1 MPDSDAIHATLA
13 LTMDA
18 IAPSI
23 WGRFSTARGNRAFC
37 EAWLAVLCA
46 QLPHVQAAILL
57 LGPDADGSFSPAAS
71 WPDAGKDMQHLVATA
86 QRTLMER
93 RGVVVAGEGGGA
105 PVVQAAAHIGY
116 PIEIAS
122 QLHGAVIVEV
132 VPAALEEVQHVA
144 RLVHWA
150 SAWVRERLQAQALEA
165 RDARLGQLKAGMA
178 MVATSL
184 QARHFGA
191 ATLAVANEMA
201 ALLRCD
207 RVSVGFEQGGVI
219 EVVALSNTAVFD
231 KRMQLVQV
239 ITAAMEDVLDHGR
252 GLVFPAAEGA
262 DGASLAHAAMA
273 RELSLVAVASV
284 PLMENHDM
292 IGVVTLERSQSEAF
306 SAAEQELART
316 IGDLV
321 APILRLK
328 RESERSLWQGLRH
341 MAADASSKLFG
352 KGYGGVKL
360 VAAAVVLLAIA
371 LVTATGTYSVTA
383 KAVVEGA
390 VQRAAVAP
398 FDGHIAESFVR
409 AGDIVRAGQV
419 LARLDDQNLKLQKR
433 QLESMRAQSIGRQRQ
448 ALAAED
454 RGALMVTAAQI
465 AQSDAQIA
473 LVAEKITR
481 SSLVAP
487 FDGVIVSG
495 DLSQLLGTPV
505 EQGKVL
511 FQVAPLDSYRVILE
525 VDERDIAHLRLG
537 ESGDLVLSG
546 LSDRRLGFV
555 VKQITPVASQQEGR
569 NFFRVEALLDEGAAG
584 PRPGMEGVG
593 KVRIG
598 ERKLLWIWTHSFVD
612 WARAWVWKQLP

>member
-1 MPDSDAIHATLA
+1 MPDSDAIHA
-13 LTMDA
+13 LTMDT

-23 WGRFSTARGNRAFC
+23 WGRLSTARGNRAFC

-46 QLPHVQAAILL
+46 QLPHVQAGILL
-57 LGPDADGSFSPAAS
+57 LGPDADGSFSPAAT
-71 WPDAGKDMQHLVATA
+71 WPDAGKDMRHLVETA
-86 QRTLMER
+86 QKTLAER
-93 RGVVVAGEGGGA
+93 RGVVAAGAGGGA
-105 PVVQAAAHIGY
+105 PVVHEAAHIGY
-116 PIEIAS
+116 PIEIAD

-132 VPAALEEVQHVA
+132 VPTALAELQHAA

-150 SAWVRERLQAQALEA
+150 SAWVRERLQQQAVEQ
-165 RDARLGQLKAGMA
+165 RDTRLGHLKNGMA
-178 MVATSL
+178 MVATAL
-184 QARHFGA
+184 QAQHFGA

-201 ALLRCD
+201 ALLECD
-207 RVSVGFEQGGVI
+207 RVSIGFEVGGAI
-219 EVVALSNTAVFD
+219 ELVALSNTAVFD

-239 ITAAMEDVLDHGR
+239 IAAAMEDVLDHGR
-252 GLVFPAAEGA
+252 GMAFPAAEGA
-262 DGASLAHAAMA
+262 DDASLAHAAMA

-284 PLMENHDM
+284 PLMEHHDI
-292 IGVVTLERSQSEAF
+292 IGVVTLERSLGAPL
-306 SAAEQELART
+306 SAANLELART

-328 RESERSLWQGLRH
+328 RDGERSLWQTVRQQ
-341 MAADASSKLFG
+341 AAEAVGKLFG
-352 KGYGGVKL
+352 KGHGGVKL
-360 VAAAVVLLAIA
+360 LTAASVLLVLA
-371 LVTATGTYSVTA
+371 LAVATGTYSVTA

-390 VQRAAVAP
+390 IQRAAVAP

-409 AGDIVRAGQV
+409 AGDIVRAGQP

-433 QLESMRAQSIGRQRQ
+433 QLESMRDQASGRQRQ

-481 SSLVAP
+481 SALVAP

-537 ESGDLVLSG
+537 ETGDLVLSG

-569 NFFRVEALLDEGAAG
+569 NFFRVEALLDDGAAG

-612 WARAWVWKQLP
+612 WARSWVWKQLP